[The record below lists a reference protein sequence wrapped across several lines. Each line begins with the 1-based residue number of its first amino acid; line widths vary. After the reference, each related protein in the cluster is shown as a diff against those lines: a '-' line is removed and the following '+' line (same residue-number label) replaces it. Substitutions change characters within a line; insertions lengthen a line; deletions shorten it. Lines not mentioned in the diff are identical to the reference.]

1 MPNKN
6 LIYQKMVSS
15 PYHCSRLRTM
25 SVPWGGRE
33 GWVPNVHEDT
43 KNVETDQL
51 TNWLVI
57 EFIEGTEAS
66 KVTKV
71 TEFTKNLGIKV

>member
-1 MPNKN
+1 MPSLQAKDH
-6 LIYQKMVSS
+6 VSA
-15 PYHCSRLRTM
+15 L
-25 SVPWGGRE
+25 GRE
-33 GWVPNVHEDT
+33 GGWVPNVHEDT

-71 TEFTKNLGIKV
+71 TEVTKNLGIKV